1 MTNALGTESINN
13 DSRLELGFKG
23 GVKFSGGG
31 LLQNWGL
38 EGGE

>member
-1 MTNALGTESINN
+1 MTAGV
-13 DSRLELGFKG
+13 ELGFKG